1 MNVTLES
8 IEQAAKQL
16 SVRERGAL
24 ANSLIKGLDE
34 AEGDE
39 EYIESLWAAEAELR
53 IDAYLNGDLESSDG
67 DRVMARLRENLK

>member
-1 MNVTLES
+1 MILTLER

-24 ANSLIKGLDE
+24 ANSLIKGVDE
-34 AEGDE
+34 ADGDE
-39 EYIESLWAAEAELR
+39 EYIESLWAAEAEHR

-67 DRVMARLRENLK
+67 DEVMARLRIV

>member
-1 MNVTLES
+1 MGLTFES
-8 IEQAAKQL
+8 IEKAAKQL

-39 EYIESLWAAEAELR
+39 EYIESLWVAEAEHR
-53 IDAYLNGDLESSDG
+53 IDAYLNGSLESSDG
-67 DRVMARLRENLK
+67 DDVTARLRENLK